1 MKMYGISST
10 YEFGS
15 WIHSVYCFLNP
26 KDATRW
32 LYTESY
38 NFCDREIMSRECAI
52 DMVGLEAVN
61 NAIVLPY

>member
-1 MKMYGISST
+1 MKIYGISST
-10 YEFGS
+10 FEFGS

-38 NFCDREIMSRECAI
+38 NFCDREIMSREGAI